1 MTGGFHGRRN
11 LAGYS
16 LWGHKESDTTE
27 QLTPPPPPRTH
38 TEMKGEHF
46 QKPSALPA
54 ILMDSVL
61 GCFEDSE
68 ARCVVSAAGAVL
80 VAGVLTTIALWLLT
94 LKTTTVGVFSRAFS
108 LPGHFQVGANKKIKF
123 LKK

>member
-1 MTGGFHGRRN
+1 
-11 LAGYS
+11 
-16 LWGHKESDTTE
+16 
-27 QLTPPPPPRTH
+27 
-38 TEMKGEHF
+38 MKGEHF

-108 LPGHFQVGANKKIKF
+108 LPGHFQVGANKKIK
-123 LKK
+123 KK